1 MAWSWISWF
10 RTPKLSRSTSDHVT
24 NMWDPWQTKTYG
36 MFGRK
41 FTSTACPQSL
51 RSLLAQQ
58 VLVWLCPTKGPKCK
72 FLFEQGIGSR
82 RSPTPFLTNATRKTG
97 SCQVANRSDCSV
109 NFGRAMKSGLDVDRA
124 LLTLPAERHTSTWL
138 RRVKHTIHSRVL
150 SQCSI
155 CAISEKPESTSR
167 KSVSLGIYM
176 VFRK

>member
-72 FLFEQGIGSR
+72 FLFEQGIDSR

-124 LLTLPAERHTSTWL
+124 LLILPAERHTSTCCGGL
-138 RRVKHTIHSRVL
+138 NIQFTVECSASAQYVL
-150 SQCSI
+150 YQ
-155 CAISEKPESTSR
+155 KNL
-167 KSVSLGIYM
+167 KVLLG
-176 VFRK
+176 RAWA